1 MTRRIIKYVFWGYVS
16 ICTVFFTVFLLFLV
30 EIQVYIQLLKAELP
44 NGTYLNRV
52 HLFSEYDDIVL
63 RHPSGRILVPPKI
76 DFVCFN
82 DDYVMGTRFG
92 PAHSSRGFIYRKGD
106 AEAVFGGEKFDQ
118 MEKESG
124 LCDERGS
131 RPADEAEWT
140 GYGILVKDKRY
151 RRAWY
156 E

>member
-1 MTRRIIKYVFWGYVS
+1 MIRRIIKYLFRGYVV
-16 ICTVFFTVFLLFLV
+16 ICTILV
-30 EIQVYIQLLKAELP
+30 TLIVCVSIYSRIYVHLLKAELP

-52 HLFSEYDDIVL
+52 SLFSEYDDVVL

-76 DFVCFN
+76 EFVCFN
-82 DDYVMGTRFG
+82 DDYVMGTRHG
-92 PAHSSRGFIYRKGD
+92 PAHSSRGFIYRKGYE
-106 AEAVFGGEKFDQ
+106 EAVFGGEKFDR

-131 RPADEAEWT
+131 RPTDEITWI
-140 GYGILVKDKRY
+140 GHGILVTYPRY

-156 E
+156 Q